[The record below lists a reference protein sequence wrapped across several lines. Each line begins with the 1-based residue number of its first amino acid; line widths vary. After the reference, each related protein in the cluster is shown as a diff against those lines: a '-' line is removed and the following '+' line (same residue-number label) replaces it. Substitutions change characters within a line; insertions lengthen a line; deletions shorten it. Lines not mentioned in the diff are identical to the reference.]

1 MRRAALWN
9 HWHMDWYG
17 HFVSERFILISM
29 AFKREAEQI
38 YLLFTVSNN
47 KLGSMK
53 RSSKK
58 RPQHEMISF
67 FTLSSGF
74 YPLWCLTS
82 NNGEVVR
89 WTSGECQVNVRWTER
104 HLICSSQMQF
114 PLKLFLSPKEKAPTA
129 LLALMTRRRCL
140 PRWWSGWSYATGQ
153 CWVGARTVTWTGQS
167 TFAARMTEICVDI
180 IAEADLDIWCCQPRG
195 VSLRDTPCLLYT
207 ALPLPCINI

>member
-114 PLKLFLSPKEKAPTA
+114 PLKLFLSPCTA
-129 LLALMTRRRCL
+129 GLDDPEAVFTQVVEWMELCYGAVLSWGPDSHLDRPVYFCCEDDWDLCRHHCGGWPGHLVLST
-140 PRWWSGWSYATGQ
+140 SGS
-153 CWVGARTVTWTGQS
+153 VT
-167 TFAARMTEICVDI
+167 
-180 IAEADLDIWCCQPRG
+180 
-195 VSLRDTPCLLYT
+195 
-207 ALPLPCINI
+207 